1 MNDTVKTAVLHHWL
15 VSQRGGEKV
24 LESILEL
31 YPQAPIYTLV
41 CDRKS
46 LTDSLSQKEMI
57 TSFLQRIPGAHKIYQ
72 SLLPLM
78 PHAVEQF
85 DFSSY
90 DLVISSDTCVMKGA
104 ILPSST
110 CHICY
115 CHTPARYAWNMYHS
129 YKTGASWIRR
139 LIMTF
144 FMTHFRL
151 WDFNAAQRVNFFI
164 ANSKTVQQR
173 IYAYY
178 RRNSVVIY
186 PPVDTEDF
194 EISDQIGDYY
204 LCLSQLIPYKK
215 IDIAIHAFNKLKRKL
230 IVVGT
235 GSQMAYLKKISSSY
249 IEFFGYQTKEE
260 IKKLY
265 AECKAFI
272 FPGEED
278 FGITP
283 LEANAS
289 GRPVIAF
296 AKGGALETIVPPIE
310 TDGQYDCSQATGL
323 FFKQQT
329 PESLIDAIHRYEAIE
344 DRLNPNIARTNAKKF
359 SKERFQ
365 SEFKTLANQ
374 YINNFKTG
382 ATIAV

>member
-1 MNDTVKTAVLHHWL
+1 
-15 VSQRGGEKV
+15 
-24 LESILEL
+24 
-31 YPQAPIYTLV
+31 
-41 CDRKS
+41 
-46 LTDSLSQKEMI
+46 
-57 TSFLQRIPGAHKIYQ
+57 
-72 SLLPLM
+72 
-78 PHAVEQF
+78 
-85 DFSSY
+85 
-90 DLVISSDTCVMKGA
+90 
-104 ILPSST
+104 
-110 CHICY
+110 
-115 CHTPARYAWNMYHS
+115 
-129 YKTGASWIRR
+129 
-139 LIMTF
+139 MTF